1 MSTDRINVEEEDPAK
16 KVDPLWSHIV
26 LRPQAIG
33 DGEITGRPVALERR
47 ASESDVTERRLWLVT
62 RDQYLWSARRATSAG
77 PIEVIP
83 DARQTC
89 DVRQTGDNY
98 NSDVSQDTWSG
109 DSDVEHELGED
120 TDSVA
125 GVPERRIWSTPVIRT
140 YVNGVIA
147 HVIGTFSGGL
157 LIERNPPGELVHLQ
171 DGLPTEAP
179 DTDNNIETTEEYF
192 VGENHPDVKDSST
205 HNAGSVVETFDRR
218 TLDITEPVLGSV
230 SPQCSHTSTD
240 VFDKEAGAE
249 RSSGEYV
256 NGRTSGIYIAVD
268 SGVLTDNQV
277 CESTQLDSRPPYGS
291 ATSTTDEPTDS
302 RHTRSARRDGAIPQ
316 PDLIISS
323 GIVGASDC
331 GGGGRQLTKRG
342 EYSGDNVQQIRR
354 LYSSS
359 GADAEACCIAVEEDD
374 EDDGTDDNDGH
385 AALVIAE
392 RVWQRSFYEHQ
403 WEFHYPAAG
412 DGRNRSS
419 SSSSS
424 SSSSN
429 SDKRTGARGVRRIG
443 SGDAAAYRIQTSAS
457 DEASGGD
464 GAGSWQEPSD
474 SVAAELSDDV
484 FLAPSGRRNGSLT
497 AVSEDSSRRPD
508 NYHAD
513 NNCTDTY
520 DKTESAYAYTNRHSD
535 IILKSTSSAFSDSGS
550 EAGTERVGDIRGEGR
565 CDRPESESS
574 DDETPTVCTEST
586 LSVSPDRDLPDLHE
600 DLASGDGVACR
611 VSDVSDSAPEVNSS
625 VPSSPEVNWN
635 RDSDDEAKVVR
646 FVQSPEC
653 IDVPQVL
660 YRSYR

>member
-47 ASESDVTERRLWLVT
+47 ASESDVTETRSWLVA
-62 RDQYLWSARRATSAG
+62 RDHDSWSERRATSAG

-89 DVRQTGDNY
+89 DVIQTGDN
-98 NSDVSQDTWSG
+98 SDVSEDTWSG
-109 DSDVEHELGED
+109 DSDVDQELGED

-125 GVPERRIWSTPVIRT
+125 GVSERRSWSTSVIRT

-157 LIERNPPGELVHLQ
+157 LIERKTGDLVHLE
-171 DGLPTEAP
+171 DGVGLPTEAP
-179 DTDNNIETTEEYF
+179 ESDNNIQTTEEDPS
-192 VGENHPDVKDSST
+192 GEYHRDVKEAGSVST
-205 HNAGSVVETFDRR
+205 HNGGSVAETFDRR

-256 NGRTSGIYIAVD
+256 NGRTSGIAVD
-268 SGVLTDNQV
+268 SGVLTDNQA

-291 ATSTTDEPTDS
+291 ATTDEPTDS

-331 GGGGRQLTKRG
+331 GGGGRQLTTR

-354 LYSSS
+354 LYSS
-359 GADAEACCIAVEEDD
+359 GACAEACCIAVEEDD

-424 SSSSN
+424 ASSN
-429 SDKRTGARGVRRIG
+429 SDKRAGARGVRRIG

-520 DKTESAYAYTNRHSD
+520 DETESAYAYTNRHSD

-550 EAGTERVGDIRGEGR
+550 EAGSERVGDIRGEGR

-600 DLASGDGVACR
+600 DIASGDGLGCG